1 MIAVF
6 ETVWNLRGNAFW
18 PGRATHVAWQKRYLD
33 FPEIFQKTAIQS
45 ANCCVHS
52 SVENLCIT
60 GVQRKV
66 QWRKAMASA
75 YDVARY
81 IVTFFQ
87 QAGCGMPGNYLQG
100 FYAAVFYTAWG
111 RA

>member
-1 MIAVF
+1 MLHGRNDIWISLKF
-6 ETVWNLRGNAFW
+6 SKKRQYNLRI
-18 PGRATHVAWQKRYLD
+18 VV
-33 FPEIFQKTAIQS
+33 
-45 ANCCVHS
+45 VHS

-75 YDVARY
+75 YEVARY

-100 FYAAVFYTAWG
+100 FYAAVFYTDWG
-111 RA
+111 SA